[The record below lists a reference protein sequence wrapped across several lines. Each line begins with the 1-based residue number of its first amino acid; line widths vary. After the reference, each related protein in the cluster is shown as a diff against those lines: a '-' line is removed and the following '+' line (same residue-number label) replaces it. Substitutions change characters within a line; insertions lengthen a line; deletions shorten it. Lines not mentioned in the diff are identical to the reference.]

1 MELTGGGR
9 AGGARGMP
17 GVVVSRPRARG
28 GIPQPG
34 QEGDCAP
41 RALPT
46 GRGKSLGWAW
56 SRGPRNF
63 RSGRYAGREPVWKGV
78 SPPPAGPGPL
88 SYGNEGRGGAAA
100 WLQCPP
106 SSRARSRSPRAQAS
120 GKSSWSRQSP
130 RLLQW
135 EEQVSGLLGGQEG
148 ALGGGPRVVG
158 PPVVDV
164 VPSSHLLGSK
174 PSPPPSRPVP
184 GSQRPR
190 LGGELVRAPVVR
202 AVTR

>member
-46 GRGKSLGWAW
+46 NRRKSLGWAG

-63 RSGRYAGREPVWKGV
+63 RSGRYAGRERAWKGV
-78 SPPPAGPGPL
+78 SSPPAGPGPL
-88 SYGNEGRGGAAA
+88 SYGNEGWGGAAA

-106 SSRARSRSPRAQAS
+106 FYRARSRSPRAQAS
-120 GKSSWSRQSP
+120 GRE
-130 RLLQW
+130 LV
-135 EEQVSGLLGGQEG
+135 EQTKPAAVTVGGAGLCV
-148 ALGGGPRVVG
+148 AWGPGRGVRVGVG
-158 PPVVDV
+158 PPVEDA
-164 VPSSHLLGSK
+164 VPSSL
-174 PSPPPSRPVP
+174 R
-184 GSQRPR
+184 
-190 LGGELVRAPVVR
+190 
-202 AVTR
+202 

>member
-46 GRGKSLGWAW
+46 GHGKSLGWVG
-56 SRGPRNF
+56 SCGPRNF
-63 RSGRYAGREPVWKGV
+63 RSWQYAGRERVWKGV
-78 SPPPAGPGPL
+78 SPLPAGPGPL
-88 SYGNEGRGGAAA
+88 SYGNEGRGGAAS

-106 SSRARSRSPRAQAS
+106 SSRARSRSPRARAS
-120 GKSSWSRQSP
+120 GRELVEQTKPAAATVGGAGLCAVWGPGRGV
-130 RLLQW
+130 RL
-135 EEQVSGLLGGQEG
+135 G
-148 ALGGGPRVVG
+148 VG
-158 PPVVDV
+158 PPVEDV
-164 VPSSHLLGSK
+164 VPSLLGGSK
-174 PSPPPSRPVP
+174 PFPLPQPPSSGISEATTGR
-184 GSQRPR
+184 
-190 LGGELVRAPVVR
+190 
-202 AVTR
+202 